1 MRARVFV
8 GTRHSPALCYLCV
21 CSSRPPPW
29 LFVCSNPRNSV
40 VGDVARHGNI
50 LAFLVAVCGL
60 STIRL
65 HAAAYLLFPFAPF
78 RLLHKRACG
87 WAVGTSRLRSVAWQH
102 TWTPLVTC
110 VCLVFFFF
118 FFFFVVLCFTS
129 VVLLFLSVCPF
140 IPCCSSVAVMA
151 LRRSGH
157 ARAGIPF
164 FPHASGGEH
173 RRSFGAT
180 SCWFSLPVRFS
191 LRFSWRRTL
200 ALLITLLVLRLL
212 RRCAHGT
219 RHITYLL
226 SGGRWR
232 CCCLCVFFM
241 HDIQHTWVHVRPLA
255 LFVVIPF
262 ARISYMSGLALLGRV
277 LVVYLHRGAVRYLF
291 ILLVYLFPR
300 CACFVGFSRCA
311 AHNILACRRLVALL
325 LSMCGLFWGA
335 HKSLAPRARTLLG
348 GLGQATLSFFAVATL
363 LFVFFGECPIFCD
376 LPKQRRKIVGGV
388 SEVGKD
394 DFSLY
399 FCWRCVFFS

>member
-21 CSSRPPPW
+21 CSPCPPPW
-29 LFVCSNPRNSV
+29 PFVCSNPRNSA

-60 STIRL
+60 STICL

-110 VCLVFFFF
+110 VCFFF
-118 FFFFVVLCFTS
+118 FFFFVLCFTS
-129 VVLLFLSVCPF
+129 VVFLFLLVCPF
-140 IPCCSSVAVMA
+140 IPCCSSVAVIA

-164 FPHASGGEH
+164 FPYVSGGEH
-173 RRSFGAT
+173 RHSFGAT

-200 ALLITLLVLRLL
+200 ALLDTLLVLRLL
-212 RRCAHGT
+212 RRYAHNIW
-219 RHITYLL
+219 HITYLL

-232 CCCLCVFFM
+232 CCCLCVFFV
-241 HDIQHTWVHVRPLA
+241 HDIQHTWVHVRPLV

-300 CACFVGFSRCA
+300 CACFVGF
-311 AHNILACRRLVALL
+311 
-325 LSMCGLFWGA
+325 
-335 HKSLAPRARTLLG
+335 
-348 GLGQATLSFFAVATL
+348 
-363 LFVFFGECPIFCD
+363 
-376 LPKQRRKIVGGV
+376 
-388 SEVGKD
+388 
-394 DFSLY
+394 
-399 FCWRCVFFS
+399 